1 MQKYRQKIGRQVI
14 EVFHEQK
21 TPGQNRKIVEKIL
34 TIVSMAL
41 LLIEKCQ
48 LVT

>member
-14 EVFHEQK
+14 EAFHEQK
-21 TPGQNRKIVEKIL
+21 TPGQSRQIVEKIL
-34 TIVSMAL
+34 TIVSIEL